1 MAFYFIKFM
10 EKYYELYPEEL
21 DNDIYLAGESYAGQ
35 YIPYIAKAM
44 LERNSNLQEGQKE
57 YKLKGL
63 LIGNGWVSPNEQ
75 SLAYMPFF

>member
-44 LERNSNLQEGQKE
+44 LERNSNLQEGQKR
-57 YKLKGL
+57 
-63 LIGNGWVSPNEQ
+63 V
-75 SLAYMPFF
+75 